1 MYFTIYKIT
10 NKVNG
15 KFYIGKHQT
24 KKLDDDYFGSGKLLG
39 RAIKKHGKENFL
51 KEILHVFDNEEEMNA
66 KEAELVDIDSK
77 MSYNLCE
84 GGKGGFGYINSKGL
98 QHTAKRKAAV
108 VEALNRERHKY
119 RHITVKNLKR
129 GGNGHLK
136 TFLGKKHSEET
147 KAKISKSHNPASHPR
162 GPRGPYKKKQI
173 ESLSC

>member
-1 MYFTIYKIT
+1 MYFTIYKIS
-10 NKVNG
+10 NQLDG

-98 QHTAKRKAAV
+98 QHTEKQKAA
-108 VEALNRERHKY
+108 ALKTLDKY
-119 RHITVKNLKR
+119 RNKDGYLNLKR

-136 TFLGKKHSEET
+136 TFLGKKHSDET

-162 GPRGPYKKKQI
+162 GPRGPYKKKL